1 MPSPVDP
8 VDLAAELIR
17 RPSVTP
23 VDAGALDVLQAA
35 LGGLGFACR
44 RLPFSEAGTPDVDNL
59 YARFGTAAPHFC
71 FAGHMDVVPPGDAAL
86 WDSDPFTP
94 VIRDGILFGRGANDM
109 KSAIA
114 AFVAAAGRVTEKYAG
129 ALPGS
134 VSLLITGDEEGPA
147 INGAVKMLDWLRRN
161 HERPDHCLVGEPT
174 SAGRLGDMI
183 KIGRRGSMN
192 VTLTFLGTQG
202 HAAYPDRAD
211 NPMPRLLETLRR
223 LTATPLDSGTAH
235 FQPSNLEVTS
245 IDTGNM
251 ATNVIPASV
260 TARFNIR
267 FNTLHTGQ
275 SLGAWIRSHC
285 DAVKAAMGGDT
296 RLEIAVSGEAFL
308 TPPGG
313 LSSLVSEAVTRIT
326 GLTPELSTT
335 GGTSDARFIK
345 DHCPVVE
352 FGLAGQTQHKVN
364 EQVPVADIAALT
376 DIYEAVLLNY
386 FETGGLTR

>member
-1 MPSPVDP
+1 MPNPVDP
-8 VDLAAELIR
+8 IALAAELIR

-35 LGGLGFACR
+35 LDGLGFACR

-71 FAGHMDVVPPGDAAL
+71 FAGHMDVVPPGEAAL

-94 VIRDGILFGRGANDM
+94 VIRDGVLYGRGANDM

-114 AFVAAAGRVTEKYAG
+114 AFVAAAGRLREKHA
-129 ALPGS
+129 ASLPGS

-147 INGAVKMLDWLRRN
+147 INGTVKMLDWLGRN

-174 SAGRLGDMI
+174 SAERLGDMI

-192 VTLTFLGTQG
+192 VTLTFLGIQG
-202 HAAYPDRAD
+202 HVAYPDRAD

-223 LTATPLDSGTAH
+223 LTGTPLDGGAAH

-245 IDTGNM
+245 IDTGNT

-267 FNTLHTGQ
+267 FNTRHTGL
-275 SLGAWIRSHC
+275 SLGGWIRNHC
-285 DAVKAAMGGDT
+285 EEVKAAMGGKY

-313 LSSLVSEAVTRIT
+313 LSSLVSDAVTRIT

-364 EQVPVADIAALT
+364 EQVPVADIAALA
-376 DIYEAVLLNY
+376 DIYEEVLLNY